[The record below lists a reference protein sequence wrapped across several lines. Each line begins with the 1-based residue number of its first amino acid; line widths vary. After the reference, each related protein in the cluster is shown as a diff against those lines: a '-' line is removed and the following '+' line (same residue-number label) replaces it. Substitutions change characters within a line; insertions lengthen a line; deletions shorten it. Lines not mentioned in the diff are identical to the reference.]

1 MSNLSYSYVESGI
14 VLNISS
20 YADLK
25 KLNVSPRHFA
35 VFGEAFQFILDEIDE
50 SRQVP
55 SRSVLT
61 TKFPSLDPTAAD
73 AADVGFFSG
82 QLKHQFMYRKSVES
96 ANEWVPKIKGD
107 SPQIAIEKLI
117 QSLES
122 ITGTVEEDIELY
134 DEGNLSRLTDYT
146 KKVAQRK
153 DRSLGMLGIPTPLKT
168 LNRLGVGWMPGEL
181 YSLFARP
188 TVGKS
193 FMSVKVAAMAVKQGY
208 KVLLVSTE
216 MPVKSMSMRMDTFLG
231 KMMGYEF
238 SLTKL
243 RRGDDGIDLEKY
255 EEFLGKL
262 NSKNLLFPHH
272 LGFDALSVSTI
283 RNLVRK
289 YSPDLL
295 VVDGVYLLSDDSNR
309 AKWEQNDN
317 LFKGLKN
324 IAMAHE
330 IPVFCTTQAG
340 REAVDLFQ
348 PPKLNQVANGDALVR
363 ASDIA
368 FAMSKVEDEDNMRY
382 LYYMKQ
388 RDDAEIKDRSVLKWD
403 VDVGDVQEL
412 MQEDLQSQAI
422 RPDVKF

>member
-1 MSNLSYSYVESGI
+1 MSNLSYNYVESGI
-14 VLNISS
+14 ILNISS

-25 KLNVSPRHFA
+25 KINVTPKHFA
-35 VFGEAFQFILDEIDE
+35 VFGEAFQFILDELDE

-55 SRSVLT
+55 SRSVLVA
-61 TKFPSLDPTAAD
+61 KYPELDQSTAD

-82 QLKHQFMYRKSVES
+82 QLKHQLMYRTAVQS
-96 ANEWVPKIKGD
+96 ATEWVPRIKGD
-107 SPQIAIEKLI
+107 NPQRAVESLI
-117 QSLES
+117 QELES
-122 ITGTVEEDIELY
+122 VTASVDDDIEVY
-134 DEGNLSRLTDYT
+134 DSGSIDRLSEYSQR
-146 KKVAQRK
+146 VAQRK
-153 DRSLGMLGIPTPLKT
+153 DRSLGMLGIPTPFKT

-193 FMSVKVAAMAVKQGY
+193 FMSVKVAAVAMKQGY
-208 KVLLVSTE
+208 KTLLISTE
-216 MPVKSMSMRMDTFLG
+216 MPVKAMSMRMDAFLG
-231 KMMGYEF
+231 KLLGYEF

-243 RRGDDGIDLEKY
+243 RRGDEGIDEEQY
-255 EEFLGKL
+255 REFLTSIDAR
-262 NSKNLLFPHH
+262 NILFPHH

-289 YSPDLL
+289 YSPDLV
-295 VVDGVYLLSDDSNR
+295 VVDGVYLLSDDSTR

-340 REAVDLFQ
+340 REAVDLFK

-368 FAMSKVEDEDNMRY
+368 FAMSKVEDADNQRY

-388 RDDAEIKDRSVLKWD
+388 RDDVEIKDKSVLHWD
-403 VDVGDVQEL
+403 VDIGDVREI
-412 MQEDLQSQAI
+412 MQEEIQHAA
-422 RPDVKF
+422 KF

>member
-1 MSNLSYSYVESGI
+1 MSNLSYNYVESGI

-25 KLNVSPRHFA
+25 KINVTPQHFA
-35 VFGEAFQFILDEIDE
+35 VFGEAFQFILDELDE

-55 SRSVLT
+55 SRAILT
-61 TKFPSLDPTAAD
+61 AKYPELDQSTAD
-73 AADVGFFSG
+73 AADVSFFSG
-82 QLKHQFMYRKSVES
+82 QLKHQLMYRTAVQS
-96 ANEWVPKIKGD
+96 ATEWVPKIKGD
-107 SPQIAIEKLI
+107 NPQQAVEKLI
-117 QSLES
+117 QELES
-122 ITGTVEEDIELY
+122 VTATVDDDIEVY
-134 DEGNLSRLTDYT
+134 DSGSIDRLSEYSQR
-146 KKVAQRK
+146 VAQRK
-153 DRSLGMLGIPTPLKT
+153 DRSLGMLGIPTPFKT

-193 FMSVKVAAMAVKQGY
+193 FMSVKVAAVAMKQGY
-208 KVLLVSTE
+208 KTLLISTE
-216 MPVKSMSMRMDTFLG
+216 MPVKAMSMRMDSFLG
-231 KMMGYEF
+231 KLLGYEF

-243 RRGDDGIDLEKY
+243 RRGEEGIDEEQY
-255 EEFLGKL
+255 REFLTAMDSR
-262 NSKNLLFPHH
+262 NILFPHH

-289 YSPDLL
+289 YSPDLV
-295 VVDGVYLLSDDSNR
+295 VVDGVYLLSDDSSR

-340 REAVDLFQ
+340 REAVDLFK

-368 FAMSKVEDEDNMRY
+368 FAMSKVEDEDNQRY

-388 RDDAEIKDRSVLKWD
+388 RDDVEIKDKSVLHWD
-403 VDVGDVQEL
+403 VDIGDVQEL
-412 MQEDLQSQAI
+412 MQEDVQHDA
-422 RPDVKF
+422 KF

>member
-1 MSNLSYSYVESGI
+1 MSNLSYNYVESGI

-25 KLNVSPRHFA
+25 KINVTPKHFA
-35 VFGEAFQFILDEIDE
+35 VFGEAFQFILDELDE

-55 SRSVLT
+55 SRAILT
-61 TKFPSLDPTAAD
+61 AKYPELDQSTAD

-82 QLKHQFMYRKSVES
+82 QLKHQLMYRTAVQS
-96 ANEWVPKIKGD
+96 ATEWVPKIKGD
-107 SPQIAIEKLI
+107 NPQQAVEKLI
-117 QSLES
+117 QELES
-122 ITGTVEEDIELY
+122 VTATVDDDIEVY
-134 DEGNLSRLTDYT
+134 DSGSIDRLSEYSER
-146 KKVAQRK
+146 VAQRK
-153 DRSLGMLGIPTPLKT
+153 DRSLGMLGIPTPFKT

-193 FMSVKVAAMAVKQGY
+193 FMSVKVAAVAMKQGY
-208 KVLLVSTE
+208 KTLLISTE
-216 MPVKSMSMRMDTFLG
+216 MPVKAMSMRMDAFLG
-231 KMMGYEF
+231 KLLGYEF

-243 RRGDDGIDLEKY
+243 RRGEEGIDEEQY
-255 EEFLGKL
+255 REFLTAIDSR
-262 NSKNLLFPHH
+262 NILFPHH

-289 YSPDLL
+289 YSPDLV
-295 VVDGVYLLSDDSNR
+295 VVDGVYLLSDDSTR

-340 REAVDLFQ
+340 REAVDLFK

-368 FAMSKVEDEDNMRY
+368 FAMSKVEDEDNQRY

-388 RDDAEIKDRSVLKWD
+388 RDDVEIKDKSVLHWD
-403 VDVGDVQEL
+403 VDIGDVQEL
-412 MQEDLQSQAI
+412 MQEDVQHDA
-422 RPDVKF
+422 KF

>member
-1 MSNLSYSYVESGI
+1 MSNLSYNYVESGI

-25 KLNVSPRHFA
+25 KINVTPKHFA
-35 VFGEAFQFILDEIDE
+35 VFGEAFQFILDELDE

-55 SRSVLT
+55 SRAILT
-61 TKFPSLDPTAAD
+61 AKYPELDQSTAD

-82 QLKHQFMYRKSVES
+82 QLKHQLMYRTAVQS
-96 ANEWVPKIKGD
+96 ATEWVPRIKGD
-107 SPQIAIEKLI
+107 NPQRAVESLI
-117 QSLES
+117 QELES
-122 ITGTVEEDIELY
+122 VTASVDDDIEVY
-134 DEGNLSRLTDYT
+134 DSGSIDRLSEYSER
-146 KKVAQRK
+146 VAQRK
-153 DRSLGMLGIPTPLKT
+153 DRSLGMLGIPTPFKT

-193 FMSVKVAAMAVKQGY
+193 FMSVKVAAVAMKQGY
-208 KVLLVSTE
+208 KTLLISTE
-216 MPVKSMSMRMDTFLG
+216 MPVKAMSMRMDAFLG
-231 KMMGYEF
+231 KLLGYEF

-243 RRGDDGIDLEKY
+243 RRGEEGIDEEQY
-255 EEFLGKL
+255 REFLTAIDSR
-262 NSKNLLFPHH
+262 NILFPHH

-289 YSPDLL
+289 YSPDLV
-295 VVDGVYLLSDDSNR
+295 VVDGVYLLSDDSTR

-340 REAVDLFQ
+340 REAVDLFK

-368 FAMSKVEDEDNMRY
+368 FAMSKVEDEDNQRY

-388 RDDAEIKDRSVLKWD
+388 RDDVEIKDKSVLHWD
-403 VDVGDVQEL
+403 VDIGDVQEL
-412 MQEDLQSQAI
+412 MQEDVQHDA
-422 RPDVKF
+422 KF

>member
-14 VLNISS
+14 ILNISS

-25 KLNVSPRHFA
+25 KINVTPKHFA
-35 VFGEAFQFILDEIDE
+35 VFGEAFQFILDELDE

-55 SRSVLT
+55 SRSVLVA
-61 TKFPSLDPTAAD
+61 KYPELDQSTAD

-82 QLKHQFMYRKSVES
+82 QLKHQLMYRTAVQS
-96 ANEWVPKIKGD
+96 ATEWVPRIKGD
-107 SPQIAIEKLI
+107 NPQRAVESLI
-117 QSLES
+117 QELES
-122 ITGTVEEDIELY
+122 VTATVDDDIEVY
-134 DEGNLSRLTDYT
+134 DSGSIDRLSEYSER
-146 KKVAQRK
+146 VAQRK
-153 DRSLGMLGIPTPLKT
+153 DRSLGMLGIPTPFKT

-193 FMSVKVAAMAVKQGY
+193 FMSVKVAAVAMKQGY
-208 KVLLVSTE
+208 KTLLISTE
-216 MPVKSMSMRMDTFLG
+216 MPVKAMSMRMDSFLG
-231 KMMGYEF
+231 KLLGYEF

-243 RRGDDGIDLEKY
+243 RRGDEGIDEEQY
-255 EEFLGKL
+255 REFLTAMDSR
-262 NSKNLLFPHH
+262 NILFPHH

-289 YSPDLL
+289 YSPDLV
-295 VVDGVYLLSDDSNR
+295 VVDGVYLLSDDSTR

-340 REAVDLFQ
+340 REAVDLFK

-368 FAMSKVEDEDNMRY
+368 FAMSKVEDADNQRY

-388 RDDAEIKDRSVLKWD
+388 RDDVEIKDKSVLHWD
-403 VDVGDVQEL
+403 VDIGDVREI
-412 MQEDLQSQAI
+412 MQEDIQHAA
-422 RPDVKF
+422 KF

>member
-1 MSNLSYSYVESGI
+1 M
-14 VLNISS
+14 
-20 YADLK
+20 K
-25 KLNVSPRHFA
+25 KINVTPKHFA
-35 VFGEAFQFILDEIDE
+35 VFGEAFQFILDELDE

-55 SRSVLT
+55 SRSVLVA
-61 TKFPSLDPTAAD
+61 KYPELDQSTAD

-82 QLKHQFMYRKSVES
+82 QLKHQLMYRTAVQS
-96 ANEWVPKIKGD
+96 ATEWVPRIKGD
-107 SPQIAIEKLI
+107 NPQRAVESLI
-117 QSLES
+117 QELES
-122 ITGTVEEDIELY
+122 VTASVDDDIEVY
-134 DEGNLSRLTDYT
+134 DSGSIDRLSEYSQR
-146 KKVAQRK
+146 VAQRK
-153 DRSLGMLGIPTPLKT
+153 DRSLGMLGIPTPFKT

-193 FMSVKVAAMAVKQGY
+193 FMSVKVAAVAMKQGY
-208 KVLLVSTE
+208 KTLLISTE
-216 MPVKSMSMRMDTFLG
+216 MPVKAMSMRMDAFLG
-231 KMMGYEF
+231 KLLGYEF

-243 RRGDDGIDLEKY
+243 RRGDEGIDEEQY
-255 EEFLGKL
+255 REFLTAMDSR
-262 NSKNLLFPHH
+262 NILFPHH

-289 YSPDLL
+289 YSPDLV
-295 VVDGVYLLSDDSNR
+295 VVDGVYLLSDDSTR

-340 REAVDLFQ
+340 REAVDLFK

-368 FAMSKVEDEDNMRY
+368 FAMSKVEDADNQRY
-382 LYYMKQ
+382 LYYIKQ
-388 RDDAEIKDRSVLKWD
+388 RDDVEIKDKSVLHWD
-403 VDVGDVQEL
+403 VDIGDVREI
-412 MQEDLQSQAI
+412 MQEEIQHAA
-422 RPDVKF
+422 KF

>member
-1 MSNLSYSYVESGI
+1 VSNLSYSYVESGI
-14 VLNISS
+14 ILNISS

-25 KLNVSPRHFA
+25 KINVTPKHFA
-35 VFGEAFQFILDEIDE
+35 VFGEAFQFILDELDE

-55 SRSVLT
+55 SRSVLVA
-61 TKFPSLDPTAAD
+61 KYPELDQSTAD

-82 QLKHQFMYRKSVES
+82 QLKHQLMYRTAVQS
-96 ANEWVPKIKGD
+96 ATEWVPRIKGD
-107 SPQIAIEKLI
+107 NPQRAVESLI
-117 QSLES
+117 QELES
-122 ITGTVEEDIELY
+122 VTASVDDDIEVY
-134 DEGNLSRLTDYT
+134 DSGSIDRLSEYSQR
-146 KKVAQRK
+146 VAQRK
-153 DRSLGMLGIPTPLKT
+153 DRSLGMLGIPTPFKT

-193 FMSVKVAAMAVKQGY
+193 FMSVKVAAVAMKQGY
-208 KVLLVSTE
+208 KTLLISTE
-216 MPVKSMSMRMDTFLG
+216 MPVKAMSMRMDAFLG
-231 KMMGYEF
+231 KLLGYEF

-243 RRGDDGIDLEKY
+243 RRGDEGIDEEQY
-255 EEFLGKL
+255 REFLTSIDSR
-262 NSKNLLFPHH
+262 NILFPHH

-289 YSPDLL
+289 YSPDLV
-295 VVDGVYLLSDDSNR
+295 VVDGVYLLSDDSTR

-340 REAVDLFQ
+340 REAVDLFK

-368 FAMSKVEDEDNMRY
+368 FAMSKVEDADNQRY

-388 RDDAEIKDRSVLKWD
+388 RDDVEIKDKSVLHWD
-403 VDVGDVQEL
+403 VDIGDVREI
-412 MQEDLQSQAI
+412 MQEEIQHAA
-422 RPDVKF
+422 KF

>member
-1 MSNLSYSYVESGI
+1 MSNLSYNYVESGI
-14 VLNISS
+14 ILNISS

-25 KLNVSPRHFA
+25 KINVTPKHFA
-35 VFGEAFQFILDEIDE
+35 VFGEAFQFILDELDE

-55 SRSVLT
+55 SRSVLVA
-61 TKFPSLDPTAAD
+61 KYPELDQSTAD

-82 QLKHQFMYRKSVES
+82 QLKHQLMYRTAVQS
-96 ANEWVPKIKGD
+96 ATEWVPRIKGD
-107 SPQIAIEKLI
+107 NPQRAVESLI
-117 QSLES
+117 QELES
-122 ITGTVEEDIELY
+122 VTASVDDDIEVY
-134 DEGNLSRLTDYT
+134 DSGSIDRLSEYSQR
-146 KKVAQRK
+146 VAQRK
-153 DRSLGMLGIPTPLKT
+153 DRSLGMLGIPTPFKT

-193 FMSVKVAAMAVKQGY
+193 FMSVKVAAVAMKQGY
-208 KVLLVSTE
+208 KTLLISTE
-216 MPVKSMSMRMDTFLG
+216 MPVKAMSMRMDAFLG
-231 KMMGYEF
+231 KLLGYEF

-243 RRGDDGIDLEKY
+243 RRGDEGIDEEKY
-255 EEFLGKL
+255 REFLTAMDSR
-262 NSKNLLFPHH
+262 NILFPHH

-289 YSPDLL
+289 YSPDLV
-295 VVDGVYLLSDDSNR
+295 VVDGVYLLSDDSTR

-340 REAVDLFQ
+340 REAVDLFK

-368 FAMSKVEDEDNMRY
+368 FAMSKVEDADNQRY

-388 RDDAEIKDRSVLKWD
+388 RDDVEIKDKSVLHWD
-403 VDVGDVQEL
+403 VDIGDVREI
-412 MQEDLQSQAI
+412 MQEEIQHAA
-422 RPDVKF
+422 KF

>member
-1 MSNLSYSYVESGI
+1 M
-14 VLNISS
+14 
-20 YADLK
+20 
-25 KLNVSPRHFA
+25 
-35 VFGEAFQFILDEIDE
+35 
-50 SRQVP
+50 
-55 SRSVLT
+55 
-61 TKFPSLDPTAAD
+61 
-73 AADVGFFSG
+73 
-82 QLKHQFMYRKSVES
+82 
-96 ANEWVPKIKGD
+96 
-107 SPQIAIEKLI
+107 EKLI
-117 QSLES
+117 QELEAV
-122 ITGTVEEDIELY
+122 TATVDEDIELY
-134 DEGNLSRLTDYT
+134 DSGSLQRLEEYAERL
-146 KKVAQRK
+146 AQRK
-153 DRSLGMLGIPTPLKT
+153 DRSLGMLGIPTPFKT

-193 FMSVKVAAMAVKQGY
+193 FMSVKVAAVALKQGY
-208 KVLLVSTE
+208 KTLLISTE
-216 MPVKSMSMRMDTFLG
+216 MPVKAMSMRMDAFLG
-231 KMMGYEF
+231 KLMGYEF

-243 RRGDDGIDLEKY
+243 RRGEEGLDVVAYEK
-255 EEFLGKL
+255 FLTEM
-262 NSKNLLFPHH
+262 NSNNLLFPHH
-272 LGFDALSVSTI
+272 LGFDALNISTI

-289 YSPDLL
+289 YSPDIL

-340 REAVDLFQ
+340 REAVDLFK

-368 FAMSKVEDEDNMRY
+368 FAMSKVEEDDNLRF

-388 RDDAEIKDRSVLKWD
+388 RDDAEIKDRSIMKWN

-412 MQEDLQSQAI
+412 MQEDLQKE
-422 RPDVKF
+422 VFTNVNF

>member
-1 MSNLSYSYVESGI
+1 MSNLSYNYVESGI
-14 VLNISS
+14 ILNISS

-25 KLNVSPRHFA
+25 KINVTPKHFA
-35 VFGEAFQFILDEIDE
+35 VFGEAFQFILDELDE

-55 SRSVLT
+55 SRSVLVA
-61 TKFPSLDPTAAD
+61 KYPELDQSTAD

-82 QLKHQFMYRKSVES
+82 QLKHQLMYRTAVQS
-96 ANEWVPKIKGD
+96 ATEWVHRIKGD
-107 SPQIAIEKLI
+107 NPQRAVESLI
-117 QSLES
+117 QELES
-122 ITGTVEEDIELY
+122 VTASVDDDIEVY
-134 DEGNLSRLTDYT
+134 DSGSIDRLSEYSQR
-146 KKVAQRK
+146 VAQRK
-153 DRSLGMLGIPTPLKT
+153 DRSLGMLGIPTPFKT

-193 FMSVKVAAMAVKQGY
+193 FMSVKVAAVAMKQGY
-208 KVLLVSTE
+208 KTLLISTE
-216 MPVKSMSMRMDTFLG
+216 MPVKAMSMRMDAFLG
-231 KMMGYEF
+231 KLLGYEF

-243 RRGDDGIDLEKY
+243 RRGDEGIDEEQY
-255 EEFLGKL
+255 REFLTAMDSR
-262 NSKNLLFPHH
+262 NILFPHH

-289 YSPDLL
+289 YSPDLV
-295 VVDGVYLLSDDSNR
+295 VVDGVYLLSDDSTR

-340 REAVDLFQ
+340 REAVDLFK

-368 FAMSKVEDEDNMRY
+368 FAMSKVEDADNQRY

-388 RDDAEIKDRSVLKWD
+388 RDDVEIKDKSVLHWD
-403 VDVGDVQEL
+403 VDIGDVREI
-412 MQEDLQSQAI
+412 MQEEIQHAA
-422 RPDVKF
+422 KF

>member
-1 MSNLSYSYVESGI
+1 
-14 VLNISS
+14 
-20 YADLK
+20 
-25 KLNVSPRHFA
+25 
-35 VFGEAFQFILDEIDE
+35 
-50 SRQVP
+50 
-55 SRSVLT
+55 
-61 TKFPSLDPTAAD
+61 
-73 AADVGFFSG
+73 
-82 QLKHQFMYRKSVES
+82 
-96 ANEWVPKIKGD
+96 
-107 SPQIAIEKLI
+107 
-117 QSLES
+117 
-122 ITGTVEEDIELY
+122 
-134 DEGNLSRLTDYT
+134 
-146 KKVAQRK
+146 
-153 DRSLGMLGIPTPLKT
+153 
-168 LNRLGVGWMPGEL
+168 
-181 YSLFARP
+181 
-188 TVGKS
+188 
-193 FMSVKVAAMAVKQGY
+193 
-208 KVLLVSTE
+208 
-216 MPVKSMSMRMDTFLG
+216 
-231 KMMGYEF
+231 
-238 SLTKL
+238 
-243 RRGDDGIDLEKY
+243 
-255 EEFLGKL
+255 
-262 NSKNLLFPHH
+262 
-272 LGFDALSVSTI
+272 
-283 RNLVRK
+283 LVRK

>member
-1 MSNLSYSYVESGI
+1 MSNLSYNYVESGI
-14 VLNISS
+14 ILNISS

-25 KLNVSPRHFA
+25 KINVTPKHFA
-35 VFGEAFQFILDEIDE
+35 VFGEAFQFILDELDE

-55 SRSVLT
+55 SRSVLVA
-61 TKFPSLDPTAAD
+61 KYPELDQSTAD

-82 QLKHQFMYRKSVES
+82 QLKHQLMYRTAVQS
-96 ANEWVPKIKGD
+96 ATEWVPRIKGD
-107 SPQIAIEKLI
+107 NPQRAVESLI
-117 QSLES
+117 QELES
-122 ITGTVEEDIELY
+122 VTASVDDDIEVY
-134 DEGNLSRLTDYT
+134 DSGSIDRLSEYSQR
-146 KKVAQRK
+146 VAQRK
-153 DRSLGMLGIPTPLKT
+153 DRSLGMLGIPTPFKT

-193 FMSVKVAAMAVKQGY
+193 FMSVKVAAVAMKQGY
-208 KVLLVSTE
+208 KTLLISTE
-216 MPVKSMSMRMDTFLG
+216 MPVKAMSMRMDAFLG
-231 KMMGYEF
+231 KLLGYEF

-243 RRGDDGIDLEKY
+243 RRGDEGIDEEQY
-255 EEFLGKL
+255 REFLTAMDSR
-262 NSKNLLFPHH
+262 NILFPHH

-289 YSPDLL
+289 YSPDLV
-295 VVDGVYLLSDDSNR
+295 VVDGVYLLSDDSTR

-340 REAVDLFQ
+340 REAVDLFK

-368 FAMSKVEDEDNMRY
+368 FAMSKVEDADNQRY
-382 LYYMKQ
+382 LYYIKQ
-388 RDDAEIKDRSVLKWD
+388 RDDVEIKDKSVLHWD
-403 VDVGDVQEL
+403 VDIGDVREI
-412 MQEDLQSQAI
+412 MQEEIQHAA
-422 RPDVKF
+422 KF

>member
-1 MSNLSYSYVESGI
+1 MSNLSYNYVESGI
-14 VLNISS
+14 ILNISS

-25 KLNVSPRHFA
+25 KINVTPKHFA
-35 VFGEAFQFILDEIDE
+35 IFGEAFQFILDELDE

-55 SRSVLT
+55 SRSVLVA
-61 TKFPSLDPTAAD
+61 KYPELDQSTAD

-82 QLKHQFMYRKSVES
+82 QLKHQLMYRTAVQS
-96 ANEWVPKIKGD
+96 ATEWVPRIKGD
-107 SPQIAIEKLI
+107 NPQRAVESLI
-117 QSLES
+117 QELES
-122 ITGTVEEDIELY
+122 VTATVDDDIEVY
-134 DEGNLSRLTDYT
+134 DSGSIDRLSEYSER
-146 KKVAQRK
+146 VAQRK
-153 DRSLGMLGIPTPLKT
+153 DRSLGMLGIPTPFKT

-193 FMSVKVAAMAVKQGY
+193 FMSVKVAAVAMKQGY
-208 KVLLVSTE
+208 KTLLISTE
-216 MPVKSMSMRMDTFLG
+216 MPVKAMSMRMDAFLG
-231 KMMGYEF
+231 KLLGYEF

-243 RRGDDGIDLEKY
+243 RRGDEGIDEEQY
-255 EEFLGKL
+255 REFLTAMDSR
-262 NSKNLLFPHH
+262 NILFPHH

-289 YSPDLL
+289 YSPDLV
-295 VVDGVYLLSDDSNR
+295 VVDGVYLLSDDSTR

-340 REAVDLFQ
+340 REAVDLFK

-368 FAMSKVEDEDNMRY
+368 FAMSKVEDADNQRY

-388 RDDAEIKDRSVLKWD
+388 RDDVEIKDKSVLHWD
-403 VDVGDVQEL
+403 VDIGDVREI
-412 MQEDLQSQAI
+412 MQEDIQHAA
-422 RPDVKF
+422 KF

>member
-14 VLNISS
+14 ILNISS

-25 KLNVSPRHFA
+25 KINVTPKHFA
-35 VFGEAFQFILDEIDE
+35 VFGEAFQFILDELDE

-55 SRSVLT
+55 SRSVLVA
-61 TKFPSLDPTAAD
+61 KYPELDQSTAD

-82 QLKHQFMYRKSVES
+82 QLKHQLMYRTAVQS
-96 ANEWVPKIKGD
+96 ATEWVPRIKGD
-107 SPQIAIEKLI
+107 NPQRAVESLI
-117 QSLES
+117 QELES
-122 ITGTVEEDIELY
+122 VTASVDDDIEVY
-134 DEGNLSRLTDYT
+134 DSGSIDRLSEYSQR
-146 KKVAQRK
+146 VAQRK
-153 DRSLGMLGIPTPLKT
+153 DRSLGMLGIPTPFKT

-193 FMSVKVAAMAVKQGY
+193 FMSVKVAAVAMKQGY
-208 KVLLVSTE
+208 KTLLISTE
-216 MPVKSMSMRMDTFLG
+216 MPVKAMSMRMDAFLG
-231 KMMGYEF
+231 KLLGYEF

-243 RRGDDGIDLEKY
+243 RRGDEGIDEEQY
-255 EEFLGKL
+255 REFLTAMDSR
-262 NSKNLLFPHH
+262 NILFPHH

-289 YSPDLL
+289 YSPDLV
-295 VVDGVYLLSDDSNR
+295 VVDGVYLLSDDSTR

-340 REAVDLFQ
+340 REAVDLFK

-368 FAMSKVEDEDNMRY
+368 FAMSKVEDADNQRY

-388 RDDAEIKDRSVLKWD
+388 RDDVEIKDKSVLHWD
-403 VDVGDVQEL
+403 VDIGDVREI
-412 MQEDLQSQAI
+412 MQEEIQHAA
-422 RPDVKF
+422 KF

>member
-1 MSNLSYSYVESGI
+1 MSNLSYNYVESGI
-14 VLNISS
+14 ILNISS

-25 KLNVSPRHFA
+25 KINVTPKHFA
-35 VFGEAFQFILDEIDE
+35 VFGEAFQFILDELDE

-55 SRSVLT
+55 SRSVLVA
-61 TKFPSLDPTAAD
+61 KYPELDQSTAD

-82 QLKHQFMYRKSVES
+82 QLKHQLMYRTAVQS
-96 ANEWVPKIKGD
+96 ATEWVPRIKGD
-107 SPQIAIEKLI
+107 NPQRAVESLI
-117 QSLES
+117 QELES
-122 ITGTVEEDIELY
+122 VTASVDDDIEVY
-134 DEGNLSRLTDYT
+134 DSGSIDRLSEYSQR
-146 KKVAQRK
+146 VAQRK
-153 DRSLGMLGIPTPLKT
+153 DRSLGMLGIPTPFKT

-193 FMSVKVAAMAVKQGY
+193 FMSVKVAAVAMKQGY
-208 KVLLVSTE
+208 KTLLISTE
-216 MPVKSMSMRMDTFLG
+216 MPVKAMSMRMDAFLG
-231 KMMGYEF
+231 KLLGYEF

-243 RRGDDGIDLEKY
+243 RRGDEVIDEEQY
-255 EEFLGKL
+255 IEFLTAMDSR
-262 NSKNLLFPHH
+262 NILFPHH

-289 YSPDLL
+289 YSPDLV
-295 VVDGVYLLSDDSNR
+295 VVDGVYLLSDDSTR

-340 REAVDLFQ
+340 REAVDLFK

-368 FAMSKVEDEDNMRY
+368 FAMSKVEDADNQRY

-388 RDDAEIKDRSVLKWD
+388 RDDVEIKDKSVLHWD
-403 VDVGDVQEL
+403 VDIGDVREI
-412 MQEDLQSQAI
+412 MQEEIQHAA
-422 RPDVKF
+422 KF

>member
-1 MSNLSYSYVESGI
+1 VSNLSYSYVESGI

-25 KLNVSPRHFA
+25 KINVNPKQFA
-35 VFGEAFQFILDEIDE
+35 VFGEALQFILAEIDDTHK
-50 SRQVP
+50 VP
-55 SRSVLT
+55 SRSVLLA
-61 TKFPSLDPTAAD
+61 KYPELDKSAAD
-73 AADVGFFSG
+73 AADVGFFSA
-82 QLKHQFMYRKSVES
+82 QLKQQLMYRTAVAAASEL
-96 ANEWVPKIKGD
+96 VPQIKGD
-107 SPQIAIEKLI
+107 NPQQAVEKLI
-117 QSLES
+117 QELEAV
-122 ITGTVEEDIELY
+122 TATVDEDIELY
-134 DEGNLSRLTDYT
+134 DSGSLQRLEEYAERL
-146 KKVAQRK
+146 AQRK
-153 DRSLGMLGIPTPLKT
+153 DRSLGMLGIPTPFKT

-193 FMSVKVAAMAVKQGY
+193 FMSVKVAAVALKQGY
-208 KVLLVSTE
+208 KTLLISTE
-216 MPVKSMSMRMDTFLG
+216 MPVKAMSMRMDAFLG
-231 KMMGYEF
+231 KLMGYEF

-243 RRGDDGIDLEKY
+243 RRGEEGLNVEAYEK
-255 EEFLGKL
+255 FLTEM
-262 NSKNLLFPHH
+262 NSNNLLFPHH
-272 LGFDALSVSTI
+272 LGFDALNISTI

-289 YSPDLL
+289 YSPDIL

-340 REAVDLFQ
+340 REAVDLFK

-368 FAMSKVEDEDNMRY
+368 FAMSKVEEDDNLRF

-388 RDDAEIKDRSVLKWD
+388 RDDAEIKDRSIMKWN

-412 MQEDLQSQAI
+412 MQEDLQKE
-422 RPDVKF
+422 VLTNVNF

>member
-1 MSNLSYSYVESGI
+1 MSNLSYNYVESGI
-14 VLNISS
+14 ILNISS

-25 KLNVSPRHFA
+25 KINVTPKHFA
-35 VFGEAFQFILDEIDE
+35 VFGEAFQFILDELDE

-55 SRSVLT
+55 SRSVLVA
-61 TKFPSLDPTAAD
+61 KYPELDQSTAD

-82 QLKHQFMYRKSVES
+82 QLKHQLMYRTAVQS
-96 ANEWVPKIKGD
+96 ATEWVPRIKGD
-107 SPQIAIEKLI
+107 NPQRAVESLI
-117 QSLES
+117 QELES
-122 ITGTVEEDIELY
+122 VTASVDDDIEVY
-134 DEGNLSRLTDYT
+134 DSGSIDRLSEYSQR
-146 KKVAQRK
+146 VAQRK
-153 DRSLGMLGIPTPLKT
+153 DRSLGMLGIPTPFKT

-193 FMSVKVAAMAVKQGY
+193 FMSVKVAAVAMKQGY
-208 KVLLVSTE
+208 KTLLISTE
-216 MPVKSMSMRMDTFLG
+216 MPVKAMSMRMDAFLG
-231 KMMGYEF
+231 KLLGYEF

-243 RRGDDGIDLEKY
+243 RRGDEGIDEEQY
-255 EEFLGKL
+255 REFLTSIDSR
-262 NSKNLLFPHH
+262 NILFPHH

-289 YSPDLL
+289 YSPDLV
-295 VVDGVYLLSDDSNR
+295 VVDGVYLLSDDSTR

-340 REAVDLFQ
+340 REAVDLFK

-368 FAMSKVEDEDNMRY
+368 FAMSKVEDADNQRY

-388 RDDAEIKDRSVLKWD
+388 RDDVEIKDKSVLHWD
-403 VDVGDVQEL
+403 VDIGDVREI
-412 MQEDLQSQAI
+412 MQEEIQHAA
-422 RPDVKF
+422 KF

>member
-1 MSNLSYSYVESGI
+1 MSNLSYNYVESGI
-14 VLNISS
+14 ILNISS

-25 KLNVSPRHFA
+25 KINVTPKHFA
-35 VFGEAFQFILDEIDE
+35 VFGEAFQFILDELDE

-55 SRSVLT
+55 SRSVLVA
-61 TKFPSLDPTAAD
+61 KYPELDQSTAD

-82 QLKHQFMYRKSVES
+82 QLKHQLMYRTAVQS
-96 ANEWVPKIKGD
+96 ATEWVPRIKGD
-107 SPQIAIEKLI
+107 NPQRAVESLI
-117 QSLES
+117 QELES
-122 ITGTVEEDIELY
+122 VTASVDDDIEVY
-134 DEGNLSRLTDYT
+134 DSGSIDRLSEYSQR
-146 KKVAQRK
+146 VAQRK
-153 DRSLGMLGIPTPLKT
+153 DRSLGMLGIPTPFKT

-193 FMSVKVAAMAVKQGY
+193 FMSVKVAAVAMKQGY
-208 KVLLVSTE
+208 KTLLISTE
-216 MPVKSMSMRMDTFLG
+216 MPVKAMSMRMDAFLG
-231 KMMGYEF
+231 KLLGYEF

-243 RRGDDGIDLEKY
+243 RRGDEGIDEEQY
-255 EEFLGKL
+255 REFLTAMDSR
-262 NSKNLLFPHH
+262 NILFPHH

-289 YSPDLL
+289 YSPDLV
-295 VVDGVYLLSDDSNR
+295 VVDGVYLLSDDSTR

-340 REAVDLFQ
+340 REAVDLFK

-368 FAMSKVEDEDNMRY
+368 FAMSKVEDADNQRY

-388 RDDAEIKDRSVLKWD
+388 RDDVEIKDKSVLHWD
-403 VDVGDVQEL
+403 VDIGDVREI
-412 MQEDLQSQAI
+412 MQEEIQHAA
-422 RPDVKF
+422 KF